1 MPLLDVPSAA
11 LLHSANGVEV
21 SSGGNCGS
29 YSAMVSSKVS
39 TEMSSAELAFAE
51 EMYAY
56 LELERKWVE
65 EHARRLANNATNA
78 LEDEDTLSDKW
89 AQLDAEY
96 LMNRNNNTSNAN
108 AEAALVRVPLGE
120 KVKLKVTL
128 TNKLPVELHLTDVR
142 VLMEP
147 AAAFETTGVALQL
160 KDNTVQ
166 EVMLTTKP
174 LQLGKY
180 TIDTAR
186 WNLSESLS
194 VKHSLTKPGKYCT
207 YCCFDVCVFVSSPMS
222 HSVDTFCIF
231 YILIMLVF
239 FLFFRCTFQVRYC
252 SAPGSSVPLASAA
265 PTPPCLSR

>member
-1 MPLLDVPSAA
+1 MSFPFVVA
-11 LLHSANGVEV
+11 
-21 SSGGNCGS
+21 
-29 YSAMVSSKVS
+29 
-39 TEMSSAELAFAE
+39 TEMNATELAFAE

-65 EHARRLANNATNA
+65 EHARRLAAAASGGTNSI

-96 LMNRNNNTSNAN
+96 LMNRSSTAVSAPNSTGESAI
-108 AEAALVRVPLGE
+108 VRVPLGE

-128 TNKLPVELHLTDVR
+128 TNKLPVELQLTDVR

-147 AAAFETTGVALQL
+147 AAAFETNGVALQL

-180 TIDTAR
+180 KIDNAR

-194 VKHSLTKPGKYCT
+194 VKHSLTKPGICNCYLK
-207 YCCFDVCVFVSSPMS
+207 
-222 HSVDTFCIF
+222 CI
-231 YILIMLVF
+231 
-239 FLFFRCTFQVRYC
+239 C
-252 SAPGSSVPLASAA
+252 
-265 PTPPCLSR
+265 

>member
-1 MPLLDVPSAA
+1 MSCFFPST
-11 LLHSANGVEV
+11 L
-21 SSGGNCGS
+21 
-29 YSAMVSSKVS
+29 VS
-39 TEMSSAELAFAE
+39 TEITDTELAFAE

-65 EHARRLANNATNA
+65 EHARRVAAAATGGVNNA

-96 LMNRNNNTSNAN
+96 LMNRSNSAGS
-108 AEAALVRVPLGE
+108 ASSSEAAIVRVPLGE

-147 AAAFETTGVALQL
+147 AAAFETNGVALQL

-174 LQLGKY
+174 LQLGKFK
-180 TIDTAR
+180 IDTAR

-194 VKHSLTKPGKYCT
+194 VKHSLTKPGIC
-207 YCCFDVCVFVSSPMS
+207 
-222 HSVDTFCIF
+222 
-231 YILIMLVF
+231 
-239 FLFFRCTFQVRYC
+239 
-252 SAPGSSVPLASAA
+252 
-265 PTPPCLSR
+265 

>member
-1 MPLLDVPSAA
+1 MTD
-11 LLHSANGVEV
+11 
-21 SSGGNCGS
+21 
-29 YSAMVSSKVS
+29 
-39 TEMSSAELAFAE
+39 TELAFAE

-65 EHARRLANNATNA
+65 EHARRVAAAAVGGANNA

-96 LMNRNNNTSNAN
+96 LMNRSTTAGGAGNS
-108 AEAALVRVPLGE
+108 EAAIVRVPLGE

-147 AAAFETTGVALQL
+147 AAAFETNGVALQL

-166 EVMLTTKP
+166 EVMLITKP
-174 LQLGKY
+174 LQLGKFK
-180 TIDTAR
+180 IDTAR

-194 VKHSLTKPGKYCT
+194 VKHSLTKPGK
-207 YCCFDVCVFVSSPMS
+207 
-222 HSVDTFCIF
+222 
-231 YILIMLVF
+231 L
-239 FLFFRCTFQVRYC
+239 LFSLHVVGGFT
-252 SAPGSSVPLASAA
+252 
-265 PTPPCLSR
+265 